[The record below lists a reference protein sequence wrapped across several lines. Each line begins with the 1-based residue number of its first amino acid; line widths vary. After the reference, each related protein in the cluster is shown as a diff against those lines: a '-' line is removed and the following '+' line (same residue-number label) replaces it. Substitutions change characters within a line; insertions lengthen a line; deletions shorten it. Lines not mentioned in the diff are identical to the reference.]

1 MNFLT
6 SRRRHPLAR
15 PLMLVLALFLVGV
28 GYMAVAPAGKSSA
41 ETEIARQ
48 VSHGEE
54 LFTVNC
60 ASCHGLNAEGTSQ
73 GPSLVGVGSA
83 SVDFQVSTGR
93 MPMAKPAQ
101 QAPRKP
107 TKFSDEEIAALA
119 AYVASLGPGVAV
131 PEPEQYDTAGL
142 TEEEIA
148 EGGEIFRT
156 NCSACH
162 NYAGLG
168 GALPDGRYAPPLT
181 DVEPRHIYEAL
192 RVGPQQMPVFS
203 QENLSDKEV
212 RMIIAYLK
220 DIDAQPNRGGMDLG
234 GNGPVG
240 EGLWAWIL
248 GVGGL
253 MVIAGWIASKGARA
267 K

>member
-6 SRRRHPLAR
+6 TRRRHPLAR
-15 PLMLVLALFLVGV
+15 PLLLVLALFLVGAA
-28 GYMAVAPAGKSSA
+28 YVAFVPAGKSSA
-41 ETEIARQ
+41 DTKAEQQ
-48 VSHGEE
+48 VTQGRDI
-54 LFTVNC
+54 FVVNC

-73 GPSLVGVGSA
+73 GPSLIGVGAA

-93 MPMAKPAQ
+93 MPMARPAQ

-107 TKFSDEEIAALA
+107 TDFSDPEIAALA
-119 AYVASLGPGVAV
+119 AYVASLGAGPGI
-131 PEPEQYDTAGL
+131 PDPSQYDYSDMSD
-142 TEEEIA
+142 EDIA
-148 EGGEIFRT
+148 MGGEIFRT

-192 RVGPQQMPVFS
+192 RIGPQQMPVFT
-203 QENLSDKEV
+203 EKNLSDEEV
-212 RMIIAYLK
+212 AQMIGYLK
-220 DIDAQPNRGGMDLG
+220 SIDEIPNRGGMDLG

-253 MVIAGWIASKGARA
+253 MFVAAWIASKGARA

>member
-1 MNFLT
+1 MKFLT

-15 PLMLVLALFLVGV
+15 PILLILTLFVVGAVYVAL
-28 GYMAVAPAGKSSA
+28 APASKSSA
-41 ETEIARQ
+41 DAEAERQ
-48 VSHGEE
+48 ITQGHE
-54 LFTVNC
+54 LFTLNC
-60 ASCHGLNAEGTSQ
+60 ASCHGLNGEGTSQ
-73 GPSLVGVGSA
+73 GPALAGVGAA

-93 MPMAKPAQ
+93 MPMARPAQ

-107 TKFSDEEIAALA
+107 TRFSDEEIAALA
-119 AYVASLGPGVAV
+119 AYVASLGPG
-131 PEPEQYDTAGL
+131 PSIPQEDQYSPTGL
-142 TEEEIA
+142 SAEEVA

-168 GALPDGRYAPPLT
+168 GALPEGRYAPPLT

-192 RVGPQQMPVFS
+192 RIGPQQMPVFT
-203 QENLSDKEV
+203 QENLSDQEV
-212 RMIIAYLK
+212 RMVIAYLK
-220 DIDAQPNRGGMDLG
+220 DLDQQPNRGGMDLG

-240 EGLWAWIL
+240 EGLWAWGL

-253 MVIAGWIASKGARA
+253 MLIAGWIASKGARA

>member
-1 MNFLT
+1 
-6 SRRRHPLAR
+6 
-15 PLMLVLALFLVGV
+15 MLVLALFLVGTV
-28 GYMAVAPAGKSSA
+28 YMAVAPAGKSSA
-41 ETEIARQ
+41 DESAERQ
-48 VSHGEE
+48 VSMGKE

-60 ASCHGLNAEGTSQ
+60 SSCHGLNAEGTSQ
-73 GPSLVGVGSA
+73 GPSLIGVGAA

-93 MPMAKPAQ
+93 MPMARPAQ

-107 TKFSDEEIAALA
+107 TDFSDEDIAALA
-119 AYVASLGPGVAV
+119 AYVASLGSGPAIPTEDQYS
-131 PEPEQYDTAGL
+131 PEGL

-168 GALPDGRYAPPLT
+168 GALPDGKYAPPLT

-192 RVGPQQMPVFS
+192 RIGPQQMPVFS
-203 QENLSDKEV
+203 QENLSDDEV
-212 RMIIAYLK
+212 RMVIGYLEQ
-220 DIDAQPNRGGMDLG
+220 IDAHPNRGGMDLG

-240 EGLWAWIL
+240 EGIWAWVI
-248 GVGGL
+248 GIGGL
-253 MVIAGWIASKGARA
+253 MLIAGWIASKGARA